1 MALTRFKDA
10 RSGKDGPVSGALVP
24 LLFCFTNLA
33 VSKTY
38 NQTLDMPA
46 GTRITIV
53 DIKSNSVG
61 VVSDPSMTI
70 GSTIGGVDVLAAV
83 NLATGAV
90 DHAPLITSVPGLIL
104 DVQIVTDSGDTA
116 DSVTVTV
123 MAYVSAPPDS
133 LAVRGPT
140 HF

>member
-1 MALTRFKDA
+1 MALTRFQGKD
-10 RSGKDGPVSGALVP
+10 GVDGPVSGALIP

-33 VSKTY
+33 SSKTY

-46 GTRITIV
+46 GTRIRIV

-61 VVSDPSMTI
+61 VVSDPSLTI

-90 DHAPLITSVPGLIL
+90 DHVPLITAVPGLIL
-104 DVQIVTDSGDTA
+104 DVQIVTDAGDTA

-123 MAYVSAPPDS
+123 MAYVSAPPTS
-133 LAVRGPT
+133 VLYR
-140 HF
+140 